1 METLFEIL
9 AREQALG
16 EGHARL
22 LCEQGRAD
30 PQTYAAGIIAYVDAK
45 AAFDALIEAAKNHL
59 IADRDRTEVEGFRAR
74 VESAVAQ
81 RAAFTDLVRSRLIA
95 PEGATRFG
103 LPTALAVGTLVKG
116 LVDSLL
122 TALKGFREADETAR
136 RETLARLDALKWRP
150 FEAMSR
156 E

>member
-1 METLFEIL
+1 MDTLFEIL

-22 LCEQGRAD
+22 LCEQGRDD
-30 PQTYAAGIIAYVDAK
+30 PQTYAMGIIAYVDAK
-45 AAFDALIEAAKNHL
+45 AAFDVLIEGAKTHL
-59 IADRDRTEVEGFRAR
+59 IADRDLTEVEGFRAR

-81 RAAFTDLVRSRLIA
+81 RAAFTDLVRSRLIVL
-95 PEGATRFG
+95 EGATRFG
-103 LPTALAVGTLVKG
+103 LPAALDVGKLVKG
-116 LVDSLL
+116 LIDSLL
-122 TALKGFREADETAR
+122 AVLKAFREADETRR

-156 E
+156 D